1 MEQDGLIL
9 SVHIPKTGGTSFR
22 TVLKNVYGSGYL
34 EDYEWLEQRP
44 EWMKTRFAGMSGEDI
59 RNALSGIRCIHGHY
73 APQKYTLLREVP
85 GVDVRFVTWLRDP
98 VERAVSMY
106 HYMRTL
112 NTPRAQQDDVR
123 FVTWLRNPV
132 ERAVSMYH
140 YMRTLN
146 TPRAQQEP
154 WEREAKALDILTYF
168 RTTPFGWDAQSRLL
182 GDLSIDQFSF
192 VGITERYQESMAMFL
207 RSFVSPDKT
216 VEIPHELKNPGRA
229 GRWYEI
235 DDELRDLLVRQNQVD
250 YALYRAGC
258 AMFERSQLGSQPA
271 SGEVAARSLGET

>member
-85 GVDVRFVTWLRDP
+85 GVDVRFVTWLRD
-98 VERAVSMY
+98 
-106 HYMRTL
+106 
-112 NTPRAQQDDVR
+112 
-123 FVTWLRNPV
+123 PV

-258 AMFERSQLGSQPA
+258 AMFERSQ
-271 SGEVAARSLGET
+271 